1 MARKSGFR
9 SMALIAGFLTIIPQ
23 AIGQQLV
30 SPGSPNA
37 PIAVPDT
44 RGGIRTDRLSHKQ
57 LRVWNS
63 IREIVFAKDHAN
75 RLLHRRLHGLWQSAE
90 RSGHLIFVE
99 LDKCAEDSST
109 RAGDM
114 VIDKVDPAGRQHVV
128 SVRLFLSTINRAFAG
143 KGLPE
148 QFEPFAGLNR
158 KARYA
163 EVLGHELA
171 HIERLFRD
179 PNYLRLYMELDREL
193 SSYCTRRNIRK
204 GQDLD
209 QEEQK
214 RLGRIDILVNEMER
228 PVVAAEAEIWRELVA
243 SEGRNRGVNTASH
256 GVAIFTL
263 AQMGGKENVN
273 EDR

>member
-1 MARKSGFR
+1 
-9 SMALIAGFLTIIPQ
+9 MALIAGFLTIIPQ
-23 AIGQQLV
+23 VIGQQLA
-30 SPGSPNA
+30 SSGIPNA
-37 PIAVPDT
+37 PIALPDT
-44 RGGIRTDRLSHKQ
+44 SGGIRTDRLSQKQ

-63 IREIVFAKDHAN
+63 IREIVFAKDRAN
-75 RLLHRRLHGLWQSAE
+75 RLLHPRLHGLWQSAE

-99 LDKCAEDSST
+99 LDKCVGNSST
-109 RAGDM
+109 KAGDM

-128 SVRLFLSTINRAFAG
+128 SVRLFLSTINRAFAE

-171 HIERLFRD
+171 HIERLLRD
-179 PNYLRLYMELDREL
+179 PNYLRLYTELGREL
-193 SSYCTRRNIRK
+193 SSFCSRRNVRK

-214 RLGRIDILVNEMER
+214 RLERIDMLVNEMER
-228 PVVAAEAEIWRELVA
+228 PVVAAEAEIWRELAA
-243 SEGRNRGVNTASH
+243 SEGRNMSVNTASH
-256 GVAIFTL
+256 GVAILTL
-263 AQMGGKENVN
+263 AQTGGKENVN